1 MGSMHSSSSWIC
13 ENCIYPSLVQ
23 CMCSC
28 FFLSISF
35 NHAMHGGSSLWYR
48 VVPLAVVVNV
58 YPCFS
63 SSISLLVSPTHCVIY
78 GNLYFPLDF
87 PSTFNPF
94 LTKQALNTER
104 IEKVCFLVPKCFLFL
119 ADPDACAVFVSRFLR
134 FRSDIFGVG
143 SYDSDLKLLDS
154 LAPFNWKKTHFPFW
168 VHHHTSSK
176 WLHFF
181 ILLRLVFFAAYSVVS
196 AKVSFVLLKLVS
208 IPCFFSS
215 FFISGFLVSNPTRF
229 YSTWFG
235 FSVFS
240 LKKKRMLHVPYCST

>member
-1 MGSMHSSSSWIC
+1 MHSSSSWIC

-119 ADPDACAVFVSRFLR
+119 VDPDACAVFVSRFLR

-143 SYDSDLKLLDS
+143 SYDSDLKLLDL
-154 LAPFNWKKTHFPFW
+154 LAPFN
-168 VHHHTSSK
+168 
-176 WLHFF
+176 
-181 ILLRLVFFAAYSVVS
+181 
-196 AKVSFVLLKLVS
+196 
-208 IPCFFSS
+208 
-215 FFISGFLVSNPTRF
+215 
-229 YSTWFG
+229 
-235 FSVFS
+235 
-240 LKKKRMLHVPYCST
+240 